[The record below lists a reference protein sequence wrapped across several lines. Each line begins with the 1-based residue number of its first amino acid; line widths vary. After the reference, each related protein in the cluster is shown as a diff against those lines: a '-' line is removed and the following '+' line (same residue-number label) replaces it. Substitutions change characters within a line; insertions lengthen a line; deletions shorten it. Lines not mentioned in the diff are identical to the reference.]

1 MISDEYNSDLHFP
14 ESVKIYDEMR
24 KSDGTVIAILRAI
37 KQPLISAKWQVQAG
51 GEDDFDKELADFI
64 THNIFEKIKFKHFLR
79 ESLGFLDFGFYY
91 FEKNL
96 EIVDGMIEWKEFAPR
111 LPKAHYLWG
120 INKEEWIDGHPT
132 GITQQV
138 NSSDES
144 KSMTLTIPWDKIILF
159 SFEKEGN
166 NYEGVS
172 VLRNAYKHYY
182 YKDLLYKVSSIS
194 AERYGV
200 GIPVASVKSSMNEA
214 NKNKLVEFLKNI
226 RSNEQSYGVYTD
238 DATDVR
244 IMTPEGTGVGSQMQ
258 TSIDHHDRKIYD
270 SILAGFLNLTTGD
283 GGSNALSKDQS
294 SFFLRGLQG
303 TADFFIDTMN
313 EHIRELIDL
322 NYKDVEVYPK
332 LTVSDIG
339 SISMDE
345 QMTAIGSAVEK

>member
-1 MISDEYNSDLHFP
+1 M
-14 ESVKIYDEMR
+14 
-24 KSDGTVIAILRAI
+24 
-37 KQPLISAKWQVQAG
+37 
-51 GEDDFDKELADFI
+51 
-64 THNIFEKIKFKHFLR
+64 
-79 ESLGFLDFGFYY
+79 
-91 FEKNL
+91 
-96 EIVDGMIEWKEFAPR
+96 
-111 LPKAHYLWG
+111 
-120 INKEEWIDGHPT
+120 
-132 GITQQV
+132 
-138 NSSDES
+138 
-144 KSMTLTIPWDKIILF
+144 
-159 SFEKEGN
+159 
-166 NYEGVS
+166 
-172 VLRNAYKHYY
+172 
-182 YKDLLYKVSSIS
+182 SSIS

-200 GIPVASVKSSMNEA
+200 GIPVASVKASMNES

-313 EHIRELIDL
+313 VHIKELVDM
-322 NYKDVEVYPK
+322 NFKDVEHYPT
-332 LTVSDIG
+332 LTVSEIG

-345 QMTAIGSAVEK
+345 QINAIGTAVDKGLLDVNTFDK